1 MRKKPLKQ
9 KRMKVVV
16 IGNGIGGFSA
26 ASNIRRL
33 DDQCDISII
42 SNENH
47 PIYSACVLPDYISG
61 EIPRERVFVKSMED
75 YEKLGIRTIFG
86 DQAKEVDPIAKMV
99 CTERD
104 ETVSFDKLV
113 LATGSRAVILGGLKK
128 GVFNLKTLQDAD
140 EILRHGGK
148 KVVVIGAG
156 PIGIEVGIALSHR
169 GYRVSILEMM
179 DHVLPLGLDALGA
192 NKVKAILK
200 EHEIEVFN
208 SERCESVRG
217 TDQVTGV
224 VTNRREIECD
234 TLVWAVGMRPS
245 VDLAAKSGIRVGDKG
260 GICVN
265 PRMETSVPDIYACG
279 DCIESNDILTGEPY
293 PNLFWHNANRQGAVA
308 ARNCAGLP
316 TNYPG
321 SHNLLNV
328 DVFGNHVA
336 GFGFT
341 EAAVKR
347 FRDLKAFEGNPLPIS
362 IVEREKNGSYY
373 RLVMAGD
380 RCMGAQFL
388 NIDLTQRV
396 IGLIWSFMLQKRS
409 VEGLRK
415 VLEDERLLSQK
426 PWLRRMRPLFMGGRV
441 VG

>member
-1 MRKKPLKQ
+1 
-9 KRMKVVV
+9 MKVVV

-26 ASNIRRL
+26 ASTLRHLDRR
-33 DDQCDISII
+33 CDITVI
-42 SNENH
+42 SGESN
-47 PIYSACVLPDYISG
+47 PLYSPCVLADYVSG
-61 EIPRERVFVKSMED
+61 EIPRERVFVQSLQVYD
-75 YEKLGIRTIFG
+75 RDSLTLLLGHE
-86 DQAKEVDPIAKMV
+86 AKEIDL
-99 CTERD
+99 ERKNVLTDD
-104 ETVSFDKLV
+104 EALV
-113 LATGSRAVILGGLKK
+113 PYDRLILATGSRALLFGEIRK
-128 GVFNLKTLQDAD
+128 GIFKLKTLQDAD
-140 EILRHGGK
+140 EILKHDGR

-156 PIGIEVGIALSHR
+156 PIGIEVGIALFRR

-179 DHVLPLGLDALGA
+179 DHVLPLGLDTPGA
-192 NKVKAILK
+192 NKLKTILE
-200 EHEIEVFN
+200 EHGIEVF
-208 SERCESVRG
+208 SGERCESVRG
-217 TDQVTGV
+217 TNQVTGV

-234 TLVWAVGMRPS
+234 TLVWAVGMRPN
-245 VDLAAKSGIRVGDKG
+245 VELAAKSGIRVGNKG

-293 PNLFWHNANRQGAVA
+293 PSLFWHNANRQGAVA

-316 TNYPG
+316 TQYPG

-341 EAAVKR
+341 EAALKR

-362 IVEREKNGSYY
+362 IVEREASGSYS
-373 RLVMAGD
+373 RLVIAGD

-388 NIDLTQRV
+388 NVDLTQRV

-426 PWLRRMRPLFMGGRV
+426 PWLRRMRPFFMGGRAV
-441 VG
+441 R